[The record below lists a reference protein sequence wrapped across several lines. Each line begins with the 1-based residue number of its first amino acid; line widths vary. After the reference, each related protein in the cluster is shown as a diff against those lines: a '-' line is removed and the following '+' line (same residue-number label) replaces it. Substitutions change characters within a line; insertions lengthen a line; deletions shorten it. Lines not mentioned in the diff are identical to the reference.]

1 MNNKGFV
8 FIETIIVICVLTI
21 SLMSLYA
28 NYNKIISNT
37 KELNTFDT
45 TEYNYKTYFLKKK
58 YMSDSDFN
66 SSDPPC
72 KSIPNPFALDA
83 SDNTEI
89 KICKLTDVSS
99 YIDDADDANDYLK
112 KFDAYIIDYLNSK
125 DFNSN
130 NDNIFL
136 VEYKKKDI
144 NYDDLYIT
152 YISSLTY

>member
-58 YMSDSDFN
+58 YMSDSYFTVSTN
-66 SSDPPC
+66 PPC
-72 KSIPNPFALDA
+72 KSISNPFALDA
-83 SDNTEI
+83 SDTSTI

-99 YIDDADDANDYLK
+99 YPEDKLK
-112 KFDAYIIDYLNSK
+112 KLDAYIIDYLNSK
-125 DFNSN
+125 DFNIN
-130 NDNIFL
+130 NYNIFL

-144 NYDDLYIT
+144 NYDDLYVT

>member
-83 SDNTEI
+83 SDTSNI
-89 KICKLTDVSS
+89 KICKLTNVSS
-99 YIDDADDANDYLK
+99 YTEDDLK

-125 DFNSN
+125 DFNSD

>member
-1 MNNKGFV
+1 MNNKVFV

-83 SDNTEI
+83 SDTSNI
-89 KICKLTDVSS
+89 KICKLTNVSS
-99 YIDDADDANDYLK
+99 YTDDDLK

-125 DFNSN
+125 DFNSD